1 MGVCLNIIKTTS
13 ITIPSNIGL
22 DFGRVV
28 GKQEV
33 IDMSFVLYVKNPL
46 ELNNMITEDYVS
58 FETAKL
64 LKEKGFSGKCYKVWV
79 YYTSSTPMLWSAPTF
94 VEGETIVDRES
105 VESAERTWNTIYGNS
120 ENKNYGYLAPT
131 LQMAVKWL
139 EEKYGV
145 FCVIRRHGN
154 KDDGFTYS
162 WNCEGEM
169 GLSVG
174 NSGGFKTAAGACEAA
189 IKYCLENLI

>member
-1 MGVCLNIIKTTS
+1 
-13 ITIPSNIGL
+13 
-22 DFGRVV
+22 
-28 GKQEV
+28 
-33 IDMSFVLYVKNPL
+33 
-46 ELNNMITEDYVS
+46 MITEDYVS

-64 LKEKGFSGKCYKVWV
+64 LKEKGFNEIVDHCYDLYSFEFIPHCAKHGGQVN
-79 YYTSSTPMLWSAPTF
+79 APT
-94 VEGETIVDRES
+94 I
-105 VESAERTWNTIYGNS
+105 
-120 ENKNYGYLAPT
+120 
-131 LQMAVKWL
+131 QMAMKWL